1 MISAREARERAE
13 KATQNGIQK
22 EIEKI
27 EPEIEKAI
35 LQGKNHV
42 TLGGS
47 LSKPTGDYLRSLGYE
62 VEHGSQYNES
72 YFTVKW

>member
-1 MISAREARERAE
+1 MFSAREARERAE

-22 EIEKI
+22 EIDKI

-47 LSKPTGDYLRSLGYE
+47 LSKPTGDHLRSLGYE

>member
-1 MISAREARERAE
+1 MISAKEARERVE

-47 LSKPTGDYLRSLGYE
+47 LSKPTCDHLRSLGYE

>member
-1 MISAREARERAE
+1 MISAAEAREQ
-13 KATQNGIQK
+13 TK
-22 EIEKI
+22 EIRQRELTYEVSKI

-35 LQGKNHV
+35 LQGENHV

-72 YFTVKW
+72 YYTIKW

>member
-1 MISAREARERAE
+1 MISAAEAREQ
-13 KATQNGIQK
+13 TD
-22 EIEKI
+22 EINKKGLNYEISKI

-47 LSKPTGDYLRSLGYE
+47 LSKPTGDYLRCLGYE